1 MENNTH
7 NHDVTELNLKG
18 KTAIIIDDESVIRNL
33 FSTYLSRE
41 GLQTLTASGGK
52 EGIDIIQKEKIDVIL
67 LDLNMPE
74 MSGFEVLEKLRG
86 EIKDIPVI
94 VVSGTGDVSD
104 AIKAIKLGAS
114 DFLLKPVKELS
125 IILHTVRRNI
135 ERCNLRKRSEEYK
148 KELEQT
154 VKKLE
159 EGEIAAKK
167 IQDRMLPPANAVLNG
182 YHVSCDMIPSEYL
195 SGDFLDCFAADDK
208 NIVFYL
214 ADVSGH
220 GVSSALVTVIL
231 NSFIRKHR
239 SRYSRRDDRTLFNPE
254 EVLRQ
259 LNQEL
264 FDEDLGK
271 HMTIF
276 YGVINLDEMKL
287 TYANGGHFPPPL
299 LYADKKPTFIGSGG
313 SSVGLF
319 PEVSFQC
326 GEIELPSKFILNIFS
341 DGVLDI
347 FEEISMKDKLV
358 KLSEYTTRTM
368 ISNFI
373 ANARDLH
380 ERPDDIS
387 VLSIESVDNNE

>member
-1 MENNTH
+1 MDDSFDNSNIT
-7 NHDVTELNLKG
+7 DLNLSG
-18 KTAIIIDDESVIRNL
+18 KTALIIDDEAVIRNL

-41 GLQTLTASGGK
+41 GLQTFTASGGK
-52 EGIDIIQKEKIDVIL
+52 DGIAIFKERQIDVIL

-86 EIKDIPVI
+86 SIKDTPVI
-94 VVSGTGDVSD
+94 VISGTGDVSD
-104 AIKAIKLGAS
+104 AINAIKLGAS

-125 IILHTVRRNI
+125 IILHTVKRNI

-148 KELEQT
+148 RELEQT

-167 IQDRMLPPANAVLNG
+167 IQDRMLPPSNAMLNG
-182 YHVSCDMIPSEYL
+182 CHISCDIIPSEYL
-195 SGDFLDCFAADDK
+195 SGDFLDCFAADNE

-239 SRYSRRDDRTLFNPE
+239 SRYNRRNDRTLFDPQ

-276 YGVINLDEMKL
+276 YGVINVKQMKL

-299 LYADKKPTFIGSGG
+299 LVENNKVTFIGSGG

-326 GEIELPSKFILNIFS
+326 GETNLSNNFKLHIFS
-341 DGVLDI
+341 DGALDI
-347 FEEISMKDKLV
+347 IDETSMKDKVV
-358 KLSEYTTRTM
+358 KLSEFTSGEK
-368 ISNFI
+368 ISTFVSQI
-373 ANARDLH
+373 R
-380 ERPDDIS
+380 EMSEIPDDIS
-387 VLSIESVDNNE
+387 ILSIESIE

>member
-1 MENNTH
+1 MDNSSENTNI
-7 NHDVTELNLKG
+7 NDLNLTG
-18 KTAIIIDDESVIRNL
+18 KSALIIDDESVIRNL

-41 GLQTLTASGGK
+41 GLQTFTASGGK
-52 EGIDIIQKEKIDVIL
+52 EGIEIIKERNIDVIL

-74 MSGFEVLEKLRG
+74 MNGFEVLEKLDG
-86 EIKDIPVI
+86 LIKNIPVI
-94 VVSGTGDVSD
+94 VISGTGDVSD

-125 IILHTVRRNI
+125 IILHTVKRNI
-135 ERCNLRKRSEEYK
+135 DRCNLRKRSEEYK
-148 KELEQT
+148 RELEQT

-167 IQDRMLPPANAVLNG
+167 IQDRMLPPSNAMLNG
-182 YHVSCDMIPSEYL
+182 YHVSCDIIPSEYL
-195 SGDFLDCFAADDK
+195 SGDFLDCFAADDE

-239 SRYSRRDDRTLFNPE
+239 SRYNRRDDRTLFNPQ

-276 YGVINLDEMKL
+276 YGVINTKEMKL
-287 TYANGGHFPPPL
+287 TFANGGHFPPPL
-299 LYADKKPTFIGSGG
+299 LFEKNKVNFIGSGG

-326 GEIELPSKFILNIFS
+326 GEISLSPDFKLNLFS
-341 DGVLDI
+341 DGILDI
-347 FEEISMKDKLV
+347 FEEASMKDKIV
-358 KLSEYTTRTM
+358 KLSEFTTREK
-368 ISNFI
+368 ISNLI
-373 ANARDLH
+373 STIRDLD
-380 ERPDDIS
+380 EIPDDIS
-387 VLSIESVDNNE
+387 VLSIESIDEHG